1 MIESHCQVYTKSYI
15 TAQRDKNNNILKN
28 KKMYDHVTPFL
39 KRTNSSVSSCLLR
52 DGLRDLIKNVSK
64 IFLFF
69 VYLGAF

>member
-1 MIESHCQVYTKSYI
+1 
-15 TAQRDKNNNILKN
+15 
-28 KKMYDHVTPFL
+28 MYDHVTPFL
-39 KRTNSSVSSCLLR
+39 KRTNSSVFSSLLR